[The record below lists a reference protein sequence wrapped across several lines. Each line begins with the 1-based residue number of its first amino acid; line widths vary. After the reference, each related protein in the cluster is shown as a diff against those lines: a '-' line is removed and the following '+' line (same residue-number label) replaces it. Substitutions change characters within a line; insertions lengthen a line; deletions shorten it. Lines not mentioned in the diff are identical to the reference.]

1 MTLSPT
7 LIAVILGTAVVCFFI
22 GWMAKGSGVNRRE
35 AELRREILEAKGSI
49 PQLESS
55 IRNRDTQIGRL
66 TEELNDTND
75 RNSELLR
82 TNETKER
89 DLKGAAREV
98 KNLTSELAAIRGHSG
113 RDGNNVIMDGFD
125 DDTTTETEGG
135 SALEAQLKKTEALYE
150 KLKSALI
157 KRDERIDHLEAELAG
172 AAVSES
178 SALDTVDHAQ
188 EQIND
193 EAHEL
198 KRRLD
203 DQLNLVAD
211 LQNQISEL
219 NKEKVMLEELASRRS
234 KSNRALKNASAEAEA
249 RVPQLEAEITEREQT
264 ISDRE
269 ASIKRL
275 LNDLE
280 TTREELSGRE
290 AELSAAQAQVSA
302 SREEL
307 LAVQPKIDE
316 LNQRIAQR
324 EERIDTLDQE
334 VLLAQ
339 QNVTE
344 RQTEL
349 VAAREHIAEQ
359 EAELAQTQTTLRE
372 LEQATA
378 TLKNSIRDRE
388 FKIEAYESEV
398 RDLKSSLSEAE
409 STANETLELS
419 DKRHAVVAAEVDEAQ
434 QQTDILRREIE
445 DLQSQLEQRDQWMA
459 KLKDSLSDRE
469 TRVSEQQERAD
480 QLMTQLDGANQQLSS
495 MDESRQLLETQK
507 HELEREIVAHRTKA
521 EQAEAALEEE
531 LQAASVFKSMIAD
544 RDFKIDALESDLLSL
559 GKTPP
564 PEQAVDDTEAVPA
577 SGGSA

>member
-157 KRDERIDHLEAELAG
+157 KRDERIDQLEAELAG

-234 KSNRALKNASAEAEA
+234 KSTFSFA
-249 RVPQLEAEITEREQT
+249 
-264 ISDRE
+264 
-269 ASIKRL
+269 
-275 LNDLE
+275 
-280 TTREELSGRE
+280 
-290 AELSAAQAQVSA
+290 VS
-302 SREEL
+302 
-307 LAVQPKIDE
+307 
-316 LNQRIAQR
+316 
-324 EERIDTLDQE
+324 
-334 VLLAQ
+334 
-339 QNVTE
+339 
-344 RQTEL
+344 
-349 VAAREHIAEQ
+349 
-359 EAELAQTQTTLRE
+359 
-372 LEQATA
+372 
-378 TLKNSIRDRE
+378 E
-388 FKIEAYESEV
+388 FAG
-398 RDLKSSLSEAE
+398 SSL
-409 STANETLELS
+409 
-419 DKRHAVVAAEVDEAQ
+419 
-434 QQTDILRREIE
+434 
-445 DLQSQLEQRDQWMA
+445 
-459 KLKDSLSDRE
+459 
-469 TRVSEQQERAD
+469 
-480 QLMTQLDGANQQLSS
+480 
-495 MDESRQLLETQK
+495 
-507 HELEREIVAHRTKA
+507 
-521 EQAEAALEEE
+521 
-531 LQAASVFKSMIAD
+531 
-544 RDFKIDALESDLLSL
+544 
-559 GKTPP
+559 P
-564 PEQAVDDTEAVPA
+564 
-577 SGGSA
+577 